1 MKIFQITGSGY
12 LNIKEKMRVLI
23 YEDLKKFQR
32 IDDWKEAVT
41 IGYDIVYNS
50 ICEWSGK

>member
-32 IDDWKEAVT
+32 MDDRKEAVT

>member
-1 MKIFQITGSGY
+1 MEIVEIRGRGC

-32 IDDWKEAVT
+32 IDDRKEAVT

>member
-32 IDDWKEAVT
+32 MDDRKEAVA

>member
-32 IDDWKEAVT
+32 MDDRKEAVNPLDMTSFT
-41 IGYDIVYNS
+41 IANM
-50 ICEWSGK
+50 